1 MLLARFMFKGLCFM
15 QIREESKDNHVNIPE
30 TERRKHE
37 EGEVNAEIEK
47 HILYRWGLAYG
58 RQVHRFRWLILA
70 FWVVVVVVSV
80 PFVTKVGSVLQSG
93 GYSNSG
99 SEAAH
104 ASNIISS
111 KLRPTPTQLLVVF
124 QSANTSV
131 NAPVY
136 QQEVN
141 NFVNKVRAFPHVT
154 GVVQSGPGQDGRTTF
169 VTVTFSVNSDT
180 VKDQLDDFQK
190 LLPGGTSATPAHIYV
205 TGDPAI
211 SKDFSQFT
219 QQDTERA
226 EFFALPIALLVLLF
240 VFGTLLAAL
249 TPLVLAMV
257 AVPVAL
263 AVIYA
268 IALHTDMS
276 IFVLNVASVVG
287 LGISIDYSLFMTRR
301 FRDELVSGRDVREA
315 VAWTIAT
322 SGEAILFSG
331 MIVMIGFCGLL
342 LIGIPFMTSFGVGG
356 AVVVA
361 ASVLAAL
368 TLLPALLGIIGPRIN
383 ALRVPILS
391 RFTMD
396 ARHNST
402 VSQVEV
408 TEEPRGFWQSWA
420 LAVMRRPVLIIV
432 VVTAILIGL
441 GWPIFSINIGTPSTS
456 ALPKNAESRQGID
469 ILNAQFPAT
478 NENPIYVVVQTPDS
492 SSIFTT
498 GNLGKLDALSN
509 WIARQPH
516 VTGVISLTHLPAS
529 TGSPTLSEQQ
539 LTALYSSGAYRQNTA
554 LSQLVSST
562 TAGNTTLIT
571 VKSDTKMDSS
581 EGKGLINNLRAGDK
595 AAGQGL
601 IVLVGGNQADSLDF
615 SNFLFGNFPKTILF
629 ILAVTY
635 ILLLLMFRSVLLPL
649 KAILMNVLSLS
660 VCFGVLVFIFQWGNF
675 SNILNFTSDGS
686 IDSTIPILLFCIIF
700 GLSMDYEVFLLS
712 RIHEEW
718 LRTHD
723 NRWAVARG
731 LEKTGGV
738 ITNAALLFMIVAG
751 AFIFTSILLI
761 QEMGIGLTVAVLVD
775 AAIIRM
781 LLVPATMRLLGRWNW
796 WLPGRPLPPKQAG

>member
-1 MLLARFMFKGLCFM
+1 MRI
-15 QIREESKDNHVNIPE
+15 QEESKDNHVKADPE
-30 TERRKHE
+30 RLERE
-37 EGEVNAEIEK
+37 EMEIDSDVER
-47 HILYRWGLAYG
+47 HALYRWGLAYG
-58 RQVHRFRWLILA
+58 RQVHRFRWFILV
-70 FWVVVVVVSV
+70 FWIVVLVTSV
-80 PFVTKVGSVLQSG
+80 PFVTRIGSVLQSG
-93 GYSNSG
+93 GYFYSG

-104 ASNIISS
+104 VSNIISS
-111 KLRPTPTQLLVVF
+111 KLHPTPTQLLVVF
-124 QSANTSV
+124 QSDTTGV
-131 NAPVY
+131 NAPDY
-136 QQEVN
+136 QQEVH
-141 NFVNKVRAFPHVT
+141 NFINKVRAFPHVT
-154 GVVQSGPGQDGRTTF
+154 DIVQSGAGQDGRTTF
-169 VTVTFSVNSDT
+169 VTVTFSVNSGT
-180 VKDQLDDFQK
+180 VKDQLDDFKK
-190 LLPGGTSATPAHIYV
+190 LLPGDTPANPARAYV

-211 SKDFSQFT
+211 SRDFSQIT
-219 QQDTERA
+219 QSDTEHA
-226 EFFALPIALLVLLF
+226 EFLALPIALLVLLV

-263 AVIYA
+263 AIIYA

-301 FRDELVSGRDVREA
+301 FRDELANGRTVREA

-331 MIVMIGFCGLL
+331 LIVMIGFCGLL

-368 TLLPALLGIIGPRIN
+368 TLLPALLSVLGYRIN
-383 ALRVPILS
+383 ALRVPFLS

-396 ARHNST
+396 VRHST
-402 VSQVEV
+402 NAAQGKVSTKEHS
-408 TEEPRGFWQSWA
+408 GFWQKWA
-420 LAVMRRPVLIIV
+420 LGVMRRPVSIII

-441 GWPIFSINIGTPSTS
+441 GWPIFSLNIGTPDAS
-456 ALPKNAESRQGID
+456 ALPTSAESRQGID
-469 ILNAQFPAT
+469 ILNAQFPQT
-478 NENPIYVVVQTPDS
+478 NENPISIIAQAPDGS
-492 SSIFTT
+492 SMLTT
-498 GNLGKLDALSN
+498 ANLAKLDSLSK
-509 WIARQPH
+509 WIASQPH

-529 TGSPTLSEQQ
+529 PGTPALAEQQ
-539 LTALYSSGAYRQNTA
+539 LAALYSSGAYAQNAA

-562 TAGNTTLIT
+562 TNGNTTLIRASANT
-571 VKSDTKMDSS
+571 VMDSS
-581 EGKGLINNLRAGDK
+581 DGKALIVDLRAGDK

-601 IVLVGGNQADSLDF
+601 TVLVGGDQADSMDF
-615 SNFLFGNFPKTILF
+615 SNYLYGNFPRAILF

-660 VCFGVLVFIFQWGNF
+660 ACYGVLVFIFQWGNF
-675 SNILNFTSDGS
+675 SNILHFTSEGS
-686 IDSTIPILLFCIIF
+686 LDSTIPILLFCILF

-712 RIHEEW
+712 RIYEEW

-723 NRWAVARG
+723 NRQAVARG

-738 ITNAALLFMIVAG
+738 ITNAALLFVIVAG

-761 QEMGIGLTVAVLVD
+761 KEMGVGMTVAVVVD

-796 WLPGRPLPPKQAG
+796 WLPGRPLPPKPKG